1 MRLVIITLHGGFL
14 DGAVHALDLTIGP
27 GMTDLGQPVLDA
39 ESVTQTIKRDCPVS
53 FRAFALGELNAVVRE
68 DGVDFVRHGFDQVI
82 EKVFGY
88 RARGTGVKLGMGE
101 L

>member
-1 MRLVIITLHGGFL
+1 LSI
-14 DGAVHALDLTIGP
+14 
-27 GMTDLGQPVLDA
+27 TDLGQPVLDV
-39 ESVTQTIKRDCPVS
+39 ESVTQAIKRDCSVS

-82 EKVFGY
+82 EKAVGY
-88 RARGTGVKLGMGE
+88 RARGTGVKLGIGE

>member
-1 MRLVIITLHGGFL
+1 ML
-14 DGAVHALDLTIGP
+14 DV
-27 GMTDLGQPVLDA
+27 
-39 ESVTQTIKRDCPVS
+39 ESVTQAIKRDCSVS

-82 EKVFGY
+82 EKAVGY
-88 RARGTGVKLGMGE
+88 RARGTGVKLGIGE

>member
-14 DGAVHALDLTIGP
+14 DGAVHAFDLTIGP
-27 GMTDLGQPVLDA
+27 ATIDLGQPVRDA

-88 RARGTGVKLGMGE
+88 SARGTGVKLGMSE